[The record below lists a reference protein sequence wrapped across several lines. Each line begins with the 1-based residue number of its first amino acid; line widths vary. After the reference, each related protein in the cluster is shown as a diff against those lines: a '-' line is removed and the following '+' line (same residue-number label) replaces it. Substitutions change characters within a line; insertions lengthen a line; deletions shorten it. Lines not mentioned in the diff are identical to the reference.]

1 MSSLKA
7 MWSATSLGLQSIPGR
22 LGTSLVVVVGT
33 AIVVAVF
40 VTVLAMAAGFTKAA
54 ASTGKPWRAIVL
66 GNGSDTEAGSGLS
79 RDNVLTISNAPGVKH
94 APNGDAIVSAE
105 ALAFVPLASRRGG
118 LNAFAT
124 VRGVGVGA
132 AALRP
137 ELHLIEGRLFNA
149 GNHELIVGRGAQA
162 RLEGLAVG
170 QVVSMPSSEWKV
182 VGVFESGGDS
192 HESELM
198 TDAQTLQSTYRRNDL
213 NSITVALESAATFDT
228 FRNAITSNPALS
240 VQVLRESEFFA
251 RSSQGISRLLRI
263 IAFGIGGIMAFG
275 AAFGSVNTMYTAVSA
290 RSREIATLRALGF
303 GAGSVV
309 TSVLIEAMLL
319 ALAGAAIGASVA
331 WLAFNDFSMSTMTG
345 TSPSQLT
352 FSLDVNGSLIL
363 AGAAIALGIGMLG
376 GLLPAIRAG
385 RVPVANAMRAL

>member
-1 MSSLKA
+1 MSSLKT
-7 MWSATSLGLQSIPGR
+7 MWSATSLGLQSIPNR

-40 VTVLAMAAGFTKAA
+40 ITVLSMATGFTKAA
-54 ASTGKPWRAIVL
+54 ASTGQPWRAMVL
-66 GNGSDTEAGSGLS
+66 GSGADTEAGSGLS
-79 RDNVLTISNAPGVKH
+79 RDNVVTIANAPGVKH
-94 APNGDAIVSAE
+94 APNGDAVASAE

-124 VRGVGVGA
+124 VRGVGA
-132 AALRP
+132 AAMALRP
-137 ELHLIEGRLFNA
+137 EIHIVEGRLFNP

-162 RLEGLAVG
+162 RMEGLAIG

-198 TDAQTLQSTYRRNDL
+198 TDAETLQSTYRRNQP
-213 NSITVALESAATFDT
+213 NTMTVALESPASFDA
-228 FRNAITSNPALS
+228 FKSALTSNPTLS

-251 RSSQGISRLLRI
+251 RSSKGISRLLRI

-309 TSVLIEAMLL
+309 ASVLIEAMVL
-319 ALAGAAIGASVA
+319 ALAGAVIGASIA

-352 FSLDVNGSLIL
+352 FTLDVNGSLML
-363 AGAAIALGIGMLG
+363 AGAVIALGIGLLG
-376 GLLPAIRAG
+376 GLLPALRAA
-385 RVPVANAMRAL
+385 RVPVATALRAT